1 MKLRYESKT
10 DIPEDLANTFV
21 EFTEGDKV
29 VFVHKDLAD
38 QLKANYRLQG
48 DFTETKRKMTEQ
60 SDKLQLLLDAEEKR
74 QRDDEARDLNNKSK
88 NGQHDEIIAD
98 LRAKLE
104 ATEKDWG
111 SKYSDL
117 QKDIRDKEK
126 RAIVAELSGA
136 GTDKTKRELSRLI
149 SLDLAFDENGAI
161 IVLDENGKA
170 TSSTLD
176 DYKKALP
183 DTYPSLVAE
192 VQPSGG
198 MGNGSTGG
206 TGGNKKPEDYSEA
219 ERVTLFKTDPAQ
231 FKKLFQTSK

>member
-1 MKLRYESKT
+1 MKLRYENKA
-10 DIPEDLANTFV
+10 DIPEDVATSFV

-29 VFVHKDLAD
+29 NFLHVDLAD

-48 DFTETKRKMTEQ
+48 DYTETKRKMTDQGE
-60 SDKLQLLLDAEEKR
+60 KLQGLLDSEESRKR
-74 QRDDEARDLNNKSK
+74 EEERRELDSKSK
-88 NGQHDEIIAD
+88 NGQHNEIIED
-98 LRAKLE
+98 LRSKLE
-104 ATEKDWG
+104 STNKDWEG
-111 SKYSDL
+111 KYSEL

-126 RAIVAELSGA
+126 RALVAEISQA

-149 SLDLAFDENGAI
+149 SLDLAFDENGDI
-161 IVLDENGKA
+161 IVLDEYGKA
-170 TSSTLD
+170 TSATLD

-183 DTYPSLVAE
+183 NTYPSLVAE

-219 ERVTLFKTDPAQ
+219 ERVNLFKSSPDQ
-231 FKKLFQTSK
+231 FKQLFNIQ

>member
-1 MKLRYESKT
+1 MKLRYSSKA
-10 DIPEDLANTFV
+10 DIPEDMVSNYV

-29 VFVHKDLAD
+29 NFLHVDLAD

-60 SDKLQLLLDAEEKR
+60 SEKLQALIDAEEARK
-74 QRDDEARDLNNKSK
+74 RDDEARDLNNKSK

-111 SKYSDL
+111 SKYNDL

-126 RAIVAELSGA
+126 RALVAELAAA

-149 SLDLAFDENGAI
+149 SLDLAFNEKGDI
-161 IVLDENGKA
+161 IILDENGKA

-183 DTYPSLVAE
+183 DFYPSLVAE

-198 MGNGSTGG
+198 MGNGSVGG
-206 TGGNKKPEDYSEA
+206 TSGNKKPEDYSEA
-219 ERVTLFKTDPAQ
+219 ERVQLFKTNPTQ
-231 FKKLFQTSK
+231 FKQLFNTQ

>member
-10 DIPEDLANTFV
+10 DIPEDLTNTFV

-48 DFTETKRKMTEQ
+48 DYTETKRKMTEQ
-60 SDKLQLLLDAEEKR
+60 SDKLQSLIDAEEKR
-74 QRDDEARDLNNKSK
+74 KREEEDRELNNKSK

-104 ATEKDWG
+104 ATQNDW
-111 SKYSDL
+111 SEKYSGL
-117 QKDIRDKEK
+117 QKDVRDKEK
-126 RAIVAELSGA
+126 RAIVAELSSA

-183 DTYPSLVAE
+183 ENYPSLVAE

-219 ERVTLFKTDPAQ
+219 ERVTLFKTDPDQ
-231 FKKLFQTSK
+231 FKKLFQPSK